1 MQHRQDIVILKP
13 MRRLLAITLL
23 LAFGSPLFVPLF
35 AATADPDASLPAC
48 CRRHGTHHCTMRMAA
63 SAADTTPAFN
73 APPCPLYPTAFIPL
87 RIVTASLAGTQPRSL
102 QSLQIAATPAPQTT
116 LAAQTFASTANLKR
130 GPPTPLT

>member
-1 MQHRQDIVILKP
+1 MVILKP

-23 LAFGSPLFVPLF
+23 LAFGSSLFVPLF

-63 SAADTTPAFN
+63 TATDTAPAFN

-87 RIVTASLAGTQPRSL
+87 RIVTASLA
-102 QSLQIAATPAPQTT
+102 
-116 LAAQTFASTANLKR
+116 AAQTRSLLVEISATPTPRATLATQTFAATANLKR
-130 GPPTPLT
+130 GPPAPLA